1 MKTPGGVTTGREGP
15 SLDGEVLEHA
25 EHNSADES
33 DCDIRGYNAQSAY
46 EWTYEIHWECSLG
59 SRRARK

>member
-1 MKTPGGVTTGREGP
+1 MKTPGGVTTGRKGP
-15 SLDGEVLEHA
+15 SGREVLEHA